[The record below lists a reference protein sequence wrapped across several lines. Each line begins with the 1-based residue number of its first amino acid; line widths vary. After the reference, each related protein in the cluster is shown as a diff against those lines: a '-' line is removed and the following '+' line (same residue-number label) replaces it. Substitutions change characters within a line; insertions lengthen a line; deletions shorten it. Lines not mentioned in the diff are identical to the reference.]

1 MEKFTNVMSSADKV
15 EALEITEETV
25 IVRSGITHVED
36 PGTEDQPGFTGWKI
50 ETEEVYEKDEYIKL
64 MAEKMILWIN
74 RLQISSLLLLRS
86 MSRLFLKR
94 RCERWLRFMLI

>member
-15 EALEITEETV
+15 EALEIT
-25 IVRSGITHVED
+25 VRSGITHVED

-64 MAEKMILWIN
+64 MAEKNDSLDQQATD
-74 RLQISSLLLLRS
+74 LQLALAEVYEQIIS
-86 MSRLFLKR
+86 
-94 RCERWLRFMLI
+94 

>member
-25 IVRSGITHVED
+25 IVRSGITRVEE
-36 PGTEDQPGFTGWKI
+36 PGTEDEPGFAGWKI

-64 MAEKMILWIN
+64 MAEKNDSLDQQATD
-74 RLQISSLLLLRS
+74 LQLALAEVYEQIIS
-86 MSRLFLKR
+86 
-94 RCERWLRFMLI
+94 